1 MLDASIRSFEV
12 NDKCNRSFDLVNQSL
27 CLMDKGKQILDK
39 PNHNVVVDKD
49 SQYVK
54 FEMTEYAM

>member
-1 MLDASIRSFEV
+1 
-12 NDKCNRSFDLVNQSL
+12 
-27 CLMDKGKQILDK
+27 MDKGKQILDK